1 MLKIPKFMLDL
12 RQLALVASFLCF
24 FHISVKVYQ
33 KKIMQLFAMLSCI
46 IYYIYP
52 FTFFVPINNRLLA
65 VECYLSCIIAL
76 KNSQVRS
83 DLRNHIFHSWE
94 IARKTIHSSGIQIL
108 SPGQT
113 RKHCCGNIVSCQC
126 FAMFPRV
133 GKH

>member
-12 RQLALVASFLCF
+12 RQQALVASFLFF

-83 DLRNHIFHSWE
+83 DLRMLVE
-94 IARKTIHSSGIQIL
+94 ITFS
-108 SPGQT
+108 T
-113 RKHCCGNIVSCQC
+113 
-126 FAMFPRV
+126 V
-133 GKH
+133 GKLHVKLFTHLGFKF